1 MEPKRQQ
8 QFSIGYVIVTLLALV
23 MLRAVFFAPHA
34 ENLPYS
40 DFKKLVAQ
48 GKVSD
53 LTLARETIT
62 GTLAAK
68 GLEAVLPAEKVAE
81 LKRYGE
87 GTHRF
92 ATNRVEDPEL
102 ASQLM
107 EIVDFLKN
115 PEHYRRLG
123 GKIPKGVLLVGEPGT
138 GKTLLAKAVAGEAAV
153 PFFSLSGSDF
163 VEMFVGVGAARVRDL
178 FTQAQAHATS
188 IIFIDELDAVGKA
201 RGVSPI
207 MGGHDEREQT
217 LNQLLKEMDGFDTQK
232 GVILMAATNRPEILD
247 PALLRPG
254 RPVSSAP
261 ISPTSSNLRASAGK
275 PVLAEVPPQ
284 DKAFHVQQL
293 QLEGRK
299 VGMVGDGINDAPAL
313 AQADIG
319 FAIGTGTDVAIA
331 ASDITLIKGSLR
343 GVVMAIQ
350 ISKATMRN
358 VYQNLF
364 GAFFYNVLGL
374 PIALGILYPFFGIL
388 LSPLLAAIAMSFSSV
403 TVVGNANR
411 LKRWTPR
418 LKEAV

>member
-81 LKRYGE
+81 LARYGE

-102 ASQLM
+102 ASQLEAANVRFTGQVDNTWWSALLGWVLPVLFFFGLWTLIMGRMGAAQSGLMAVGKSKAKVYMEKSTGVSFEDVAGIDVARGELM

-178 FTQAQAHATS
+178 FTQAQAHAPS
-188 IIFIDELDAVGKA
+188 IVFIDELDAAGKA
-201 RGVSPI
+201 RGISPI
-207 MGGHDEREQT
+207 MGGHDER
-217 LNQLLKEMDGFDTQK
+217 
-232 GVILMAATNRPEILD
+232 
-247 PALLRPG
+247 
-254 RPVSSAP
+254 
-261 ISPTSSNLRASAGK
+261 
-275 PVLAEVPPQ
+275 
-284 DKAFHVQQL
+284 
-293 QLEGRK
+293 
-299 VGMVGDGINDAPAL
+299 
-313 AQADIG
+313 
-319 FAIGTGTDVAIA
+319 
-331 ASDITLIKGSLR
+331 
-343 GVVMAIQ
+343 
-350 ISKATMRN
+350 
-358 VYQNLF
+358 
-364 GAFFYNVLGL
+364 
-374 PIALGILYPFFGIL
+374 
-388 LSPLLAAIAMSFSSV
+388 
-403 TVVGNANR
+403 
-411 LKRWTPR
+411 
-418 LKEAV
+418 